1 MEPLCGKL
9 RAMQC
14 TPKSNINPQSY
25 KGQHY
30 NEDCSDSGLLGWFQ
44 SPGSITGVDLSGSL
58 SPSELIETP
67 KENLRLHVTPKEQR
81 RESVKVLGKYT
92 REAASVVNWCE
103 TPKLNRRGFILRHKL
118 LTCKPT
124 VVKND
129 STGSPITTNAEA
141 SLSRRSEHWLSESFD
156 SLDVTSG
163 GATRSLNMGHDLAM
177 SGRKQRLL
185 FTQVRT
191 STCEDGKLN
200 TCLLSSFDRSVS
212 IIESDFRGNISS
224 CQLDVD
230 TPSHDSLFPLL
241 TKENFLS
248 PISSESSILCD
259 GTSVFNTPLFT
270 QTPKNIG
277 SVNEDSGFSSLT
289 LDKSQDSSDHDGSFQ
304 ELLIS
309 ASKGT
314 GRTLTLTDVKRR
326 SRLHRQHRLSTLKE
340 GGSQSEEDQANRKH
354 EDPSKC
360 SSHSTDDVFAD
371 ATPCSTMSA
380 RCFNNLVS
388 GKHDPHTPLG
398 DPSSTDADPAHH
410 SMTPLKTT
418 PVNLSLTPALQLV
431 HAMCQY
437 KFQKSAGQSPS
448 LKEELKFTAALAKT
462 AMMFRTSMP
471 LAGLIGRKM
480 GLRKLDILTELKK
493 RNLRHILA
501 NMFSKL
507 NSECLY
513 RCSLVCRSWNEII
526 EQDHQASLRRR
537 IHLGEL
543 EDLQYGVG
551 VLQISE
557 GETRSALS
565 KRSALKKIQA
575 QSRTSSYCTP
585 QSANNTL
592 ATPQHGTLSTGSS
605 TKRDKFLEVAKT
617 LFHDECLKPC
627 PRCQHPARCHSVKG
641 EGVCSRVDCGFQF
654 CISCLCAFHG
664 SRECGSQSAGRRKKD
679 KLLPGSAQSK
689 RNVRRL

>member
-25 KGQHY
+25 KGQPY

-44 SPGSITGVDLSGSL
+44 SPGSITGVALSDSL

-67 KENLRLHVTPKEQR
+67 KENLRLHVTPKEQS
-81 RESVKVLGKYT
+81 RESVKVLSKYT
-92 REAASVVNWCE
+92 RDAASVVNWCE
-103 TPKLNRRGFILRHKL
+103 TPKLNRRGFILCHKL

-156 SLDVTSG
+156 SLDVASG
-163 GATRSLNMGHDLAM
+163 GATRSLNVGHDLAM

-185 FTQVRT
+185 FSQVRT

-241 TKENFLS
+241 TKENFPS
-248 PISSESSILCD
+248 PISSESILCD
-259 GTSVFNTPLFT
+259 GTSVFNT
-270 QTPKNIG
+270 
-277 SVNEDSGFSSLT
+277 SMNEDSGFSSLT

-314 GRTLTLTDVKRR
+314 GRTLTDVKRR

-354 EDPSKC
+354 ENPSKC

-371 ATPCSTMSA
+371 ATPC
-380 RCFNNLVS
+380 N
-388 GKHDPHTPLG
+388 
-398 DPSSTDADPAHH
+398 PAHH
-410 SMTPLKTT
+410 SMTPLRTT
-418 PVNLSLTPALQLV
+418 P
-431 HAMCQY
+431 
-437 KFQKSAGQSPS
+437 
-448 LKEELKFTAALAKT
+448 TAV
-462 AMMFRTSMP
+462 MFRTSMP

-501 NMFSKL
+501 NMFSK
-507 NSECLY
+507 
-513 RCSLVCRSWNEII
+513 CSLVCRSWNEII

-537 IHLGEL
+537 IHLSEL
-543 EDLQYGVG
+543 EDLQ
-551 VLQISE
+551 
-557 GETRSALS
+557 GETRSALP

-575 QSRTSSYCTP
+575 QSRTSSSSYCTP
-585 QSANNTL
+585 PLANTL

-627 PRCQHPARCHSVKG
+627 PRCQHPARCHLVKG

-654 CISCLCAFHG
+654 CVSCLCAFHG

-679 KLLPGSAQSK
+679 NLLPGSALSK

>member
-1 MEPLCGKL
+1 MFFFNRGAKKRVSEKKNGARYRHPLDAAK
-9 RAMQC
+9 
-14 TPKSNINPQSY
+14 
-25 KGQHY
+25 
-30 NEDCSDSGLLGWFQ
+30 D
-44 SPGSITGVDLSGSL
+44 
-58 SPSELIETP
+58 
-67 KENLRLHVTPKEQR
+67 LRLKKQS
-81 RESVKVLGKYT
+81 RESVKVLSKYT
-92 REAASVVNWCE
+92 RDAASVVNWCE
-103 TPKLNRRGFILRHKL
+103 TPKLNRRGFILCHKL

-156 SLDVTSG
+156 SLDVASG
-163 GATRSLNMGHDLAM
+163 GATRSLNVGHDLAM

-185 FTQVRT
+185 FSQVRT

-230 TPSHDSLFPLL
+230 TPSHDSL
-241 TKENFLS
+241 S
-248 PISSESSILCD
+248 M
-259 GTSVFNTPLFT
+259 
-270 QTPKNIG
+270 
-277 SVNEDSGFSSLT
+277 NEDSGFSSLT

-314 GRTLTLTDVKRR
+314 GRTLTDVKRR

-354 EDPSKC
+354 ENPSKC

-371 ATPCSTMSA
+371 ATPCSTISA
-380 RCFNNLVS
+380 RF
-388 GKHDPHTPLG
+388 
-398 DPSSTDADPAHH
+398 
-410 SMTPLKTT
+410 
-418 PVNLSLTPALQLV
+418 NLSLTPALQLV

-462 AMMFRTSMP
+462 AVMFRTSMP

-501 NMFSKL
+501 NISLELSVFFD
-507 NSECLY
+507 

-537 IHLGEL
+537 IHLSEL
-543 EDLQYGVG
+543 EDLQ
-551 VLQISE
+551 VLLCNHKCFILYLP
-557 GETRSALS
+557 GETRSALP

-575 QSRTSSYCTP
+575 QSRTSSSSYCTP
-585 QSANNTL
+585 PLANTL

-627 PRCQHPARCHSVKG
+627 PRCQHPARCHLVKG

-654 CISCLCAFHG
+654 CVSCLCAFHG

-679 KLLPGSAQSK
+679 NLLPGSALSK

>member
-1 MEPLCGKL
+1 MESLCGKL
-9 RAMQC
+9 RAMRC

-44 SPGSITGVDLSGSL
+44 SPASITGVDLSGSL
-58 SPSELIETP
+58 SPLELIETP
-67 KENLRLHVTPKEQR
+67 KENLRLHVTPKEQS
-81 RESVKVLGKYT
+81 RESVRVLGKYT

-103 TPKLNRRGFILRHKL
+103 TPKLNRRGNILCHKL
-118 LTCKPT
+118 LTSKPS

-129 STGSPITTNAEA
+129 NAGSPITTNAEA

-156 SLDVTSG
+156 SLDVASG

-177 SGRKQRLL
+177 SGRKRRLL

-200 TCLLSSFDRSVS
+200 TCLLPSFDGSVS
-212 IIESDFRGNISS
+212 IIESDFRGSISS

-241 TKENFLS
+241 TKENFPS
-248 PISSESSILCD
+248 PVSSESSVLCD
-259 GTSVFNTPLFT
+259 GTSVFNTPSFT
-270 QTPKNIG
+270 QTPLNIR
-277 SVNEDSGFSSLT
+277 SVYEDSGFSSLK

-309 ASKGT
+309 AAKGT
-314 GRTLTLTDVKRR
+314 GRTPTDVKRR
-326 SRLHRQHRLSTLKE
+326 SRLHRHHRLSTLKE
-340 GGSQSEEDQANRKH
+340 GGSQSEEDPANRKH

-380 RCFNNLVS
+380 RCFNSLVF

-398 DPSSTDADPAHH
+398 DPSSTDADPANH
-410 SMTPLKTT
+410 SMTPLRTT

-462 AMMFRTSMP
+462 AVTFRTSMP

-501 NMFSKL
+501 TVFSKL

-513 RCSLVCRSWNEII
+513 RCGLVCRSWNEII
-526 EQDHQASLRRR
+526 EQDHQASLRRI
-537 IHLGEL
+537 IHLSEL
-543 EDLQYGVG
+543 DDLQYGVG

-557 GETRSALS
+557 GETRSALPN
-565 KRSALKKIQA
+565 RSALKNIQT
-575 QSRTSSYCTP
+575 QSGTSNYCTP
-585 QSANNTL
+585 QSANSL
-592 ATPQHGTLSTGSS
+592 ATPQHCTLSTGS
-605 TKRDKFLEVAKT
+605 TKWDKFLEVAKI

-664 SRECGSQSAGRRKKD
+664 SKECGSQSAGRRKKD